1 VLAFGRHVTNYGLAT
16 IIDMNMLNSDKLGTA
31 ISQASQR
38 FDLLGESSHQFCRCR
53 RHHGYVTVA
62 TVASSDP
69 AGDCHR
75 CGMGAGHLDDQGAF
89 YLVSGLCQI
98 SAFSGSMLANTQT

>member
-1 VLAFGRHVTNYGLAT
+1 
-16 IIDMNMLNSDKLGTA
+16 MNMLNSDKLGTA

-38 FDLLGESSHQFCRCR
+38 FDLLSESSHQFCRCR

-75 CGMGAGHLDDQGAF
+75 STSSA
-89 YLVSGLCQI
+89 QI
-98 SAFSGSMLANTQT
+98 SRSRQATFHRGR